1 MMRNSLI
8 APSILSANFAHLGR
22 EVQDVLAGGADW
34 IHIDVMDGQFVPNI
48 TMGPVVVES
57 LRKDTTAHLDVHLMI
72 VKPEQYIPD
81 FLKAGADSISIHYE
95 ATPHVQRALDMIRS
109 AGKKAGLA
117 LTPSTPIQ
125 VVENVLPDLDY
136 VLVMTVNPG
145 FGGQKY
151 IPLMTEKVRNLRHLL
166 DTSGYSQILIE
177 VDGGINQNTA
187 EAVSQAGADILVVGS
202 AIFGQPDRKQVIA
215 QIREQ
220 AEQGMRQLQTH

>member
-1 MMRNSLI
+1 MRNLVI
-8 APSILSANFAHLGR
+8 APSILSANFAHLGH
-22 EVQDVLAGGADW
+22 EVQDVLEGGADW
-34 IHIDVMDGQFVPNI
+34 IHVDVMDGQFVPNI
-48 TMGPVVVES
+48 TIGPVVVES
-57 LRKDTTAHLDVHLMI
+57 VRKDTPAHLDVHLMI

-136 VLVMTVNPG
+136 ILVMTVNPG
-145 FGGQKY
+145 FGGQKF
-151 IPLMTEKVRNLRHLL
+151 IPLMMEKVLSLRRLL
-166 DTSGYSQILIE
+166 DASEYSQVAIE
-177 VDGGINQNTA
+177 VDGGINPDTA
-187 EAVSQAGADILVVGS
+187 FKISQKGAEIFVVGS
-202 AIFGQPDRKQVIA
+202 AIFGKQNRKAAIK

-220 AEQGMRQLQTH
+220 AELGMQQLYTG

>member
-8 APSILSANFAHLGR
+8 APSILAADFAHLGR
-22 EVQDVLAGGADW
+22 DVHDVLEGGADW
-34 IHIDVMDGQFVPNI
+34 IHVDVMDGQFVPNI

-57 LRKDTTAHLDVHLMI
+57 LRKDTVAPLDVHLMI

-81 FLKAGADSISIHYE
+81 FLEAGADSISVHYE
-95 ATPHVQRALDMIRS
+95 ATPHVQRALEMIRT

-145 FGGQKY
+145 FGGQKH
-151 IPLMTEKVRNLRHLL
+151 IPFMTAKVRELRRLL
-166 DTSGYSQILIE
+166 DTGGFAQIQIE
-177 VDGGINQNTA
+177 VDGGINSATTLN
-187 EAVSQAGADILVVGS
+187 VSQAGAEILVVGS
-202 AIFGQPDRKQVIA
+202 AIFGQSDRKRAIG
-215 QIREQ
+215 QIRQQ
-220 AEQGMRQLQTH
+220 AEQGQQQLQTH

>member
-1 MMRNSLI
+1 MRNSLI
-8 APSILSANFAHLGR
+8 APSILAADFAHLGR
-22 EVQDVLAGGADW
+22 DVHDVLEGGADW
-34 IHIDVMDGQFVPNI
+34 IHVDVMDGQFVPNI

-57 LRKDTTAHLDVHLMI
+57 LRKDTVAPLDVHLMI

-81 FLKAGADSISIHYE
+81 FLEAGADSISVHYE
-95 ATPHVQRALDMIRS
+95 ATPHVQRALEMIRT

-151 IPLMTEKVRNLRHLL
+151 IPFMTAKVRELRRLL
-166 DTSGYSQILIE
+166 DTGGFAQIQIE
-177 VDGGINQNTA
+177 VDGGINSATTLN
-187 EAVSQAGADILVVGS
+187 VSQAGAEILVVGS
-202 AIFGQPDRKQVIA
+202 AIFGQSDRKRAIG
-215 QIREQ
+215 QIRQQ
-220 AEQGMRQLQTH
+220 AEQGQQQLQTH

>member
-1 MMRNSLI
+1 MRNSLI

>member
-1 MMRNSLI
+1 MRNSLI

-22 EVQDVLAGGADW
+22 EVQDVLTGGADW

-187 EAVSQAGADILVVGS
+187 EAVSQAGAEILVVGS
-202 AIFGQPDRKQVIA
+202 AIFGQPDRKHVIE

-220 AEQGMRQLQTH
+220 AEHGMRQLQTH

>member
-109 AGKKAGLA
+109 NGKKAGLA

-187 EAVSQAGADILVVGS
+187 EAVSQAGAEILVVGS

-220 AEQGMRQLQTH
+220 SEHGMRQLQTH

>member
-1 MMRNSLI
+1 MRNSLI
-8 APSILSANFAHLGR
+8 APSILAADFAHLGR
-22 EVQDVLAGGADW
+22 DVHDVLEGGADW
-34 IHIDVMDGQFVPNI
+34 IHVDVMDGQFVPNI

-57 LRKDTTAHLDVHLMI
+57 LRKDTVAPLDVHLMI

-81 FLKAGADSISIHYE
+81 FLEAGADSISVHYE
-95 ATPHVQRALDMIRS
+95 ATPHVQRALEMIRT

-151 IPLMTEKVRNLRHLL
+151 IPFMTAKVRELRRLL
-166 DTSGYSQILIE
+166 DTGGFAQIQIE
-177 VDGGINQNTA
+177 VDGGINSATTLN
-187 EAVSQAGADILVVGS
+187 VSQAGAEILVVGS
-202 AIFGQPDRKQVIA
+202 AIFGQSDRKRAIG
-215 QIREQ
+215 QIRQQ
-220 AEQGMRQLQTH
+220 AEQGQQRLQTH